1 MTVSRLLLGRRVLVV
16 EDDYFIA
23 DEICRT
29 LRDHGAEI
37 VGPAPS
43 LGAGLVLARDG
54 FCDCA
59 VLDINLKGE
68 PVYELAREL
77 LRQGTPAIF
86 ATGYAESALPIELRS
101 STRLQKPLN
110 LVSLVEAIQVAAA
123 YRHAARSTPPRP
135 H

>member
-1 MTVSRLLLGRRVLVV
+1 MTANGRLFGRRVLVV

-23 DEICRT
+23 DEICRA
-29 LRDHGAEI
+29 LRDHGAQI

-43 LGAGLVLARDG
+43 LLAGLVLARDG
-54 FCDCA
+54 SCDCA

-86 ATGYAESALPIELRS
+86 ATGYDESALPVELRS
-101 STRLQKPLN
+101 NARLQKPLN
-110 LVSLVEAIQVAAA
+110 LASLVDAIQVAAA
-123 YRHAARSTPPRP
+123 YRDPGRSSPRP